1 MEWGYKERREVSRTR
16 GYKKVENAIVR
27 SVLAFFRGAFF
38 LFKSV
43 FLFVFRLGGRRLTVM
58 VVPHSQKSTFN
69 FQTTIFSLVFTFLII
84 TALVSSFIYFSIST
98 IAQAKKLQ
106 ILKEETLKTQANLD
120 GLKNETDHLI
130 KNAKDFQNTLS
141 TTLTSLGF
149 KSVIQN
155 DEGQEGAGDLKQI
168 FNFHESGN
176 AYTKEVGQLRLFSD
190 YLQAAIK
197 PVEEMGKMLDLQA
210 TFFSDIPSLNPIR
223 TTSVIPHVSMT
234 FGQNRH
240 PITGQW
246 YVHTGIDL
254 STYRQGDPIIA
265 TANGQ
270 VVAVEY
276 DLGWGNYIIVRH
288 KHGFYT
294 RYAHLQSHRV
304 SRGDYVHQGDV
315 IGYLGNTGI
324 STGAHIHYEVHIG
337 SDVVDPAKY
346 LSLKHNKKNK

>member
-1 MEWGYKERREVSRTR
+1 M
-16 GYKKVENAIVR
+16 
-27 SVLAFFRGAFF
+27 
-38 LFKSV
+38 
-43 FLFVFRLGGRRLTVM
+43 
-58 VVPHSQKSTFN
+58 
-69 FQTTIFSLVFTFLII
+69 
-84 TALVSSFIYFSIST
+84 SS
-98 IAQAKKLQ
+98 QAKKLQ

-120 GLKNETDHLI
+120 SLKSETNNLI

-149 KSVIQN
+149 KSVMSE
-155 DEGQEGAGDLKQI
+155 EGEEEKSGDLMQI
-168 FNFHESGN
+168 FNFHESGE
-176 AYTKEVGQLRLFSD
+176 AVTKEAGELRLFSN
-190 YLQAAIK
+190 YLHDSIK
-197 PVEEMGKMLDLQA
+197 SVENMGKMLDLQA
-210 TFFSDIPSLNPIR
+210 TFFSDIPSLNPIKAQ
-223 TTSVIPHVSMT
+223 SVKPHVSMT

-276 DLGWGNYIIVRH
+276 DTGWGNYIIVKH

-304 SRGDYVHQGDV
+304 SRGDSVSKGEI

-324 STGAHIHYEVHIG
+324 STGPHVHYEVHIG
-337 SDVVDPAKY
+337 SDVIDPSKY
-346 LSLKHNKKNK
+346 LSLKNVKKNK

>member
-1 MEWGYKERREVSRTR
+1 MSRTR
-16 GYKKVENAIVR
+16 GYKKIENAV
-27 SVLAFFRGAFF
+27 VNFVVAVFKGLLF
-38 LFKSV
+38 LIKKV
-43 FLFVFRLGGRRLTVM
+43 FSTIFHIGSRRLTVM
-58 VVPHSQKSTFN
+58 VVPHSQKGTFN
-69 FQTTIFSLVFTFLII
+69 FQTNIFSLVFTFVMI
-84 TALVSSFIYFSIST
+84 TSLVSSFIYFSIATAS
-98 IAQAKKLQ
+98 QARKLKV
-106 ILKEETLKTQANLD
+106 LKEETLKTQANLD
-120 GLKNETDHLI
+120 SLKNETNNLI

-149 KSVIQN
+149 KSVMSE
-155 DEGQEGAGDLKQI
+155 DGEEERVGDLTQI
-168 FNFHESGN
+168 FNFHESGE
-176 AYTKEVGQLRLFSD
+176 AVTKEAGELRLFSD
-190 YLQAAIK
+190 YLHASIR

-223 TTSVIPHVSMT
+223 AQSVKPHVSMT

-276 DLGWGNYIIVRH
+276 DTGWGNYIIVKH

-304 SRGDYVHQGDV
+304 SRGDYVRQGDV

-324 STGAHIHYEVHIG
+324 STGPHVHYEVHIG
-337 SDVVDPAKY
+337 SDVIDPSKY
-346 LSLKHNKKNK
+346 LSLKKTKKNK

>member
-1 MEWGYKERREVSRTR
+1 MSHIR
-16 GYKKVENAIVR
+16 GYKKIENAIVR
-27 SVLAFFRGAFF
+27 SVLAFFKG
-38 LFKSV
+38 V
-43 FLFVFRLGGRRLTVM
+43 FLFVRSAFSSVFSIGSRRLTVM
-58 VVPHSQKSTFN
+58 VVPHSQKGTFN
-69 FQTTIFSLVFTFLII
+69 FQTTLFSLIFTFVII

-98 IAQAKKLQ
+98 MAQAKKLQ

-120 GLKNETDHLI
+120 SLRNETDNLI

-149 KSVIQN
+149 KSVMQN
-155 DEGQEGAGDLKQI
+155 EEDSNVDGDLAQI
-168 FNFHESGN
+168 FNLHEGGV
-176 AYTKEVGQLRLFSD
+176 AYTKEAGQLRLFSD
-190 YLQAAIK
+190 YLQASIR

-223 TTSVIPHVSMT
+223 SQFITPHVSMT

-276 DLGWGNYIIVRH
+276 DLGWGNYIIIKH

-304 SRGDYVHQGDV
+304 SRGDYVHQGEV

-324 STGAHIHYEVHIG
+324 STGVPVNSVNNG
-337 SDVVDPAKY
+337 SPAFID
-346 LSLKHNKKNK
+346 

>member
-1 MEWGYKERREVSRTR
+1 VSRTR
-16 GYKKVENAIVR
+16 GYKKVENAVVHFIVEC
-27 SVLAFFRGAFF
+27 
-38 LFKSV
+38 FKKVGSFTKRMARAIFNV
-43 FLFVFRLGGRRLTVM
+43 ASRRLTIM
-58 VVPHSQKSTFN
+58 VVPHSQKATFN
-69 FQTTIFSLVFTFLII
+69 FQTNVFSLVFTFAII
-84 TALVSSFIYFSIST
+84 TALVSSFIYFSIATAS
-98 IAQAKKLQ
+98 QAKKLKV
-106 ILKEETLKTQANLD
+106 LKEETLKTQASLES
-120 GLKNETDHLI
+120 LKNETGNLI

-141 TTLTSLGF
+141 TTLSSLGF
-149 KSVIQN
+149 KSLGDGV
-155 DEGQEGAGDLKQI
+155 EEEEKTGDLAKI
-168 FNFHESGN
+168 LSFNESGE
-176 AYTKEVGQLRLFSD
+176 AYTKEAGELRLFSD
-190 YLQAAIK
+190 YLNASIR

-223 TTSVIPHVSMT
+223 VQSVVPHVSLT

-254 STYRQGDPIIA
+254 STFRQGDSIIA

-276 DLGWGNYIIVRH
+276 DTGWGNYIIVKH

-304 SRGDYVHQGDV
+304 SRGDYVRQGDV

-324 STGAHIHYEVHIG
+324 STGPHIHYEVHIG

-346 LSLKHNKKNK
+346 LSLKNNSRRR

>member
-1 MEWGYKERREVSRTR
+1 MSRAR
-16 GYKKVENAIVR
+16 GYKKIENSVVR
-27 SVLAFFRGAFF
+27 FVGSIFKGLFFVIKKIFSTIFHIG
-38 LFKSV
+38 S
-43 FLFVFRLGGRRLTVM
+43 RRLTVM
-58 VVPHSQKSTFN
+58 VVPHSQKGTFN
-69 FQTTIFSLVFTFLII
+69 FQTNIFSLLFTFVII
-84 TALVSSFIYFSIST
+84 TSLVSSFIYFSIAMSS
-98 IAQAKKLQ
+98 QAKKLQ

-120 GLKNETDHLI
+120 SLKSETNNLI

-149 KSVIQN
+149 KSVMSE
-155 DEGQEGAGDLKQI
+155 EGEEEKSGDLMQI
-168 FNFHESGN
+168 FNFHESGE
-176 AYTKEVGQLRLFSD
+176 AVTKEAGELRLFSN
-190 YLQAAIK
+190 YLHDSIK
-197 PVEEMGKMLDLQA
+197 SVENMGKMLDLQA
-210 TFFSDIPSLNPIR
+210 TFFSDIPSLNPIKAQ
-223 TTSVIPHVSMT
+223 SVKPHVSMT

-276 DLGWGNYIIVRH
+276 DTGWGNYIIIKH

-304 SRGDYVHQGDV
+304 SRGDSVSKGEI

-324 STGAHIHYEVHIG
+324 STGPHVHYEVHIG
-337 SDVVDPAKY
+337 SDVIDPSKY
-346 LSLKHNKKNK
+346 LSLKNVKKNK

>member
-1 MEWGYKERREVSRTR
+1 MSSTR
-16 GYKKVENAIVR
+16 GYKKIENAIVR
-27 SVLAFFRGAFF
+27 FCINSFRWVFSVVVGFFNG
-38 LFKSV
+38 V
-43 FLFVFRLGGRRLTVM
+43 VRLGSRRLTVM
-58 VVPHSQKSTFN
+58 IVPHSQKGTFN
-69 FQTTIFSLVFTFLII
+69 FQTNIFSILSTFAVI
-84 TALVSSFIYFSIST
+84 TALVSFFIYFSIATTS
-98 IAQAKKLQ
+98 QAKKLKM
-106 ILKEETLKTQANLD
+106 LKEETLKTQANLD
-120 GLKNETDHLI
+120 SLKNETNNLI
-130 KNAKDFQNTLS
+130 KNAKNFQDTLSNTL
-141 TTLTSLGF
+141 TTLGF
-149 KSVIQN
+149 KSLLASA
-155 DEGQEGAGDLKQI
+155 EEEKLGDLTNI
-168 FNFHESGN
+168 FNFHESGE
-176 AYTKEVGQLRLFSD
+176 AYAKEVTDLRRFAD
-190 YLQAAIK
+190 YLNASIR

-223 TTSVIPHVSMT
+223 ATSVIPHVSMT

-276 DLGWGNYIIVRH
+276 DTGWGNYIIVKH

-304 SRGDYVHQGDV
+304 ARGDYVHQGDV

-324 STGAHIHYEVHIG
+324 STGPHVHYEVHIG

-346 LSLKHNKKNK
+346 LALKQNKKK

>member
-1 MEWGYKERREVSRTR
+1 MKRIAR
-16 GYKKVENAIVR
+16 AIF
-27 SVLAFFRGAFF
+27 SIAN
-38 LFKSV
+38 
-43 FLFVFRLGGRRLTVM
+43 RRLTIM
-58 VVPHSQKSTFN
+58 VVPHSQKATFN
-69 FQTTIFSLVFTFLII
+69 FQTTVFSLFFTFAII
-84 TALVSSFIYFSIST
+84 TALVSSFIYFSIATAS
-98 IAQAKKLQ
+98 QAKKLKV
-106 ILKEETLKTQANLD
+106 LKEETLKTQASLES
-120 GLKNETDHLI
+120 LKNETGNLI

-149 KSVIQN
+149 KSLGGSG
-155 DEGQEGAGDLKQI
+155 EEEEKTGDLVKI
-168 FNFHESGN
+168 LSFNESGE
-176 AYTKEVGQLRLFSD
+176 AYTKEAGELRLFSD
-190 YLQAAIK
+190 YLNASIR

-223 TTSVIPHVSMT
+223 VQSVIPHVSLT

-254 STYRQGDPIIA
+254 STFRQGDSIIA

-276 DLGWGNYIIVRH
+276 DTGWGNYIIVKH

-304 SRGDYVHQGDV
+304 SRGDYVKQGDV

-324 STGAHIHYEVHIG
+324 STGPHIHYEVHIG

-346 LSLKHNKKNK
+346 LSLKNNSRRK

>member
-1 MEWGYKERREVSRTR
+1 MSRTR
-16 GYKKVENAIVR
+16 GYKKVENAIVHFIAECFKKVG
-27 SVLAFFRGAFF
+27 SLIKRGARAIF
-38 LFKSV
+38 SV
-43 FLFVFRLGGRRLTVM
+43 ASRRLTIM
-58 VVPHSQKSTFN
+58 VVPHSQKATFN
-69 FQTTIFSLVFTFLII
+69 FQTNIFSLFFTFIII
-84 TALVSSFIYFSIST
+84 TTLVSSFIYFSIATTS
-98 IAQAKKLQ
+98 QAKKLKM
-106 ILKEETLKTQANLD
+106 LKEETLKTQASLES
-120 GLKNETDHLI
+120 LKNETGNLI

-149 KSVIQN
+149 KSLEDSD
-155 DEGQEGAGDLKQI
+155 DEEEKAGDLTKI
-168 FNFHESGN
+168 LSFNELGE
-176 AYTKEVGQLRLFSD
+176 AYTKEAGELRLFSD
-190 YLQAAIK
+190 YLNASIR

-223 TTSVIPHVSMT
+223 VQSVMPHVSMT

-276 DLGWGNYIIVRH
+276 DTGWGNYIIVKH

-304 SRGDYVHQGDV
+304 SRGDYVRQGDI

-324 STGAHIHYEVHIG
+324 STGPHIHYEVHIG
-337 SDVVDPAKY
+337 SDVVDPSKY
-346 LSLKHNKKNK
+346 LSLKNNSRRR